1 MSTAA
6 VEFGSQK
13 KVCKQC
19 WELTFLCTCDFKK
32 DLIVIAVFSI
42 SYYAAV
48 TVQQFHQNQYSTKLF
63 PPYSSQFTYM
73 TSTLHWLILMQIILY
88 DGRKY

>member
-19 WELTFLCTCDFKK
+19 WELIFLCTYDFNT
-32 DLIVIAVFSI
+32 DLIFIAVFFI
-42 SYYAAV
+42 SCYAAV
-48 TVQQFHQNQYSTKLF
+48 TVQNSTKINTVR
-63 PPYSSQFTYM
+63 SCSHH
-73 TSTLHWLILMQIILY
+73 TLLSLHILHLY
-88 DGRKY
+88 YIGTF